1 MLSMLARSK
10 WLVEA
15 IIIGCQSD
23 CNITLADHVLQSK
36 KYTFNGRFSQF
47 RPFFIMRSVTEEA
60 INCSAR
66 QICTYYWR
74 LETIKSMALASI

>member
-36 KYTFNGRFSQF
+36 KILVQWQVYSHPAQN
-47 RPFFIMRSVTEEA
+47 RPFFFKM
-60 INCSAR
+60 
-66 QICTYYWR
+66 
-74 LETIKSMALASI
+74 L